1 MNIAFGARGK
11 RRLNW
16 VFDAIGFIY
25 LDDCFPFQSKDQKR
39 KSCLK
44 SPSGASKQKRVKI
57 LANRPKSNYVER
69 AAEIP
74 TLSTAAM
81 VEMKVPSLKDD
92 SHAISKVTTLDFYT
106 LTCLVFWQKVY
117 FILNF

>member
-16 VFDAIGFIY
+16 VFDAISFIY
-25 LDDCFPFQSKDQKR
+25 LDDCFPFQSTDQKR

-44 SPSGASKQKRVKI
+44 SPSGASKKKRVKI
-57 LANRPKSNYVER
+57 LTNRPKSNYVER
-69 AAEIP
+69 AAVIP

-81 VEMKVPSLKDD
+81 VETKVPSLKDD

-106 LTCLVFWQKVY
+106 LTCLVFWQKVC